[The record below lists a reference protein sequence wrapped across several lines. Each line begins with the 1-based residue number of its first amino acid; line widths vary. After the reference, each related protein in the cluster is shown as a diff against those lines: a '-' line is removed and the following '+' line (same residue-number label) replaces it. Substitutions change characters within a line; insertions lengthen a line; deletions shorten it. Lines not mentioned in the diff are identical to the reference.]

1 VAVVVRLG
9 LHSRRAEIEIM
20 QLVGSP
26 LVFIRGPFVVEGL
39 MQGGIGSLGA
49 VAALWV
55 GFLAATSLW
64 GPVLAGLAGDV
75 PPDFLP
81 VRLCAALVVGGMAVG
96 AAGGFAASRHAV

>member
-1 VAVVVRLG
+1 
-9 LHSRRAEIEIM
+9 
-20 QLVGSP
+20 
-26 LVFIRGPFVVEGL
+26 
-39 MQGGIGSLGA
+39 
-49 VAALWV
+49 LWV
-55 GFLAATSLW
+55 GFLAATSWW